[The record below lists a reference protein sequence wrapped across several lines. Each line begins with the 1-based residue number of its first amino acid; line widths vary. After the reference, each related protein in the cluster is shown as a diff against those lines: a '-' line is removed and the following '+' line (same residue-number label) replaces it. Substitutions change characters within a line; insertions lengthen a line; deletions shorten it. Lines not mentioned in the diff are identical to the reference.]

1 MHHSRDNLILFA
13 GTSALAVL
21 LCKSKGNPSIKVPF
35 PFIFIQLVKCDQYS
49 PKKKKSFRPLCSQIS
64 TPRVCTLICC
74 LVSVD
79 SSSSFFFFFLRRS
92 PSALAE
98 CNIFR
103 ELYKTKLSALSQ
115 QQTHLCSRGS
125 IKERRPIFCRFL
137 WLTSQ
142 RHLSVCKR
150 SGRNCRLWDHRF
162 P

>member
-79 SSSSFFFFFLRRS
+79 SSSSFFFFFFKKEPFCFGRVQYIQRALQNKAFS
-92 PSALAE
+92 SESATNSSLFAW
-98 CNIFR
+98 F
-103 ELYKTKLSALSQ
+103 Y
-115 QQTHLCSRGS
+115 
-125 IKERRPIFCRFL
+125 
-137 WLTSQ
+137 
-142 RHLSVCKR
+142 
-150 SGRNCRLWDHRF
+150 
-162 P
+162 